1 MNPTNNFQCFN
12 AKIKGIK
19 VSKFRVS
26 NNLVIPL
33 KPPVISENLVYL
45 LNK

>member
-1 MNPTNNFQCFN
+1 MNPINNFQFNN
-12 AKIKGIK
+12 AKIK
-19 VSKFRVS
+19 VSKVRVS

-45 LNK
+45 LRK

>member
-1 MNPTNNFQCFN
+1 MNPTNNFQCKHS
-12 AKIKGIK
+12 KIT

-26 NNLVIPL
+26 NDLVIPL

>member
-12 AKIKGIK
+12 AKIK
-19 VSKFRVS
+19 VSKVRVS

-45 LNK
+45 LKK